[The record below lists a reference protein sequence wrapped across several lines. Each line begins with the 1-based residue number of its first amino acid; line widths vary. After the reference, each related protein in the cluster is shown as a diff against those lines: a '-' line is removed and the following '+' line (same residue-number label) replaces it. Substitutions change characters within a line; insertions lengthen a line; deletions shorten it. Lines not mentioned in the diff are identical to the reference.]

1 MSKKSQLQEIETAK
15 IKDLL
20 KSESRIID
28 ETNFDSPNYERY
40 LTSVNEIIQSKVVE
54 KQELQN

>member
-1 MSKKSQLQEIETAK
+1 MSKKSRLQEIETAK

-28 ETNFDSPNYERY
+28 ETNFDSSNYERY
-40 LTSVNEIIQSKVVE
+40 LISVNEIIQSKVEE
-54 KQELQN
+54 KQELQD